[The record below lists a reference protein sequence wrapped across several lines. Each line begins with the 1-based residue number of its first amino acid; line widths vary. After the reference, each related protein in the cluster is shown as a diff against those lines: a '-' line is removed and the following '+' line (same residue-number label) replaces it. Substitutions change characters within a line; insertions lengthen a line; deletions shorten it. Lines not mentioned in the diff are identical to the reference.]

1 MAKSRKGSKKSRKGS
16 KKSRKGS
23 KKSRKGSK
31 KSRKGSRK
39 SRKGSKKSRKGSK
52 KTRKGSKKSTRKSTR
67 VTGTNNFSF
76 MAWYTN
82 KPKVN
87 NKIQTS
93 NSSVKL
99 DDDDEWIFTGDAK
112 ANTKEQVQSW
122 LRSLGTIKKYSG
134 TNTQRLE
141 VSAL

>member
-1 MAKSRKGSKKSRKGS
+1 MAKSRKTRKI
-16 KKSRKGS
+16 RKV
-23 KKSRKGSK
+23 
-31 KSRKGSRK
+31 SRKGSRK
-39 SRKGSKKSRKGSK
+39 TRKGSR
-52 KTRKGSKKSTRKSTR
+52 KTRKGSRKTRKGSRKTRKGSRKSSTRKSPSS
-67 VTGTNNFSF
+67 VVSGSNKFSF

-87 NKIQTS
+87 NRIQTS
-93 NSSVKL
+93 NSRVKL

-122 LRSLGTIKKYSG
+122 LRSLGTIKTYSG

-141 VSAL
+141 VSSL

>member
-1 MAKSRKGSKKSRKGS
+1 MAKSRKSHKGS
-16 KKSRKGS
+16 R
-23 KKSRKGSK
+23 

-39 SRKGSKKSRKGSK
+39 SRKGSRKNRKGSR
-52 KTRKGSKKSTRKSTR
+52 KTRKGSRKSSTRKSPNS
-67 VTGTNNFSF
+67 VVSGSNKFSF

-87 NKIQTS
+87 NRIQTS
-93 NSSVKL
+93 NSRVKL

-122 LRSLGTIKKYSG
+122 LRSLGTIKTYSG

-141 VSAL
+141 VSSL